1 MMPAEPDNNDPAWY
15 VSQSG
20 NQGYQPPGNE
30 PPGTDWNPY
39 QTSWTQTGSVDV
51 QSQAVSALSILS
63 MISGILSVPFLCLCF
78 LSIPFSLFAI
88 VSGHISRSI
97 CRRSQGRVTG
107 DGMAVAGLILG
118 YLSFTITVGM
128 SVFWFAAMYSVPSFP
143 AVTPVPPAPTVW
155 TPDGTPPDTTQQL
168 DQAVAMASLSLSM
181 GNSDEATQLAQH
193 LQASLHDISQQLQ
206 AGNVPVTTAV
216 AEKNPPAE
224 QHPDAEHNPPAESP
238 TAVAEL
244 PESFASTALQQALA
258 ESSVYCSLR
267 DGSCAFLVAIRNW
280 TELNEADRATL
291 SQMIWLA
298 AGRSVIDHADEGDDF
313 AVAVLSNGTI
323 AEISLGRHERSDHF
337 DAGLQHRGPSDD
349 ATRLSLERF
358 FQPVPAEAMPVEGVP
373 AEAMPEAVEPDNAIR

>member
-1 MMPAEPDNNDPAWY
+1 MTPAEPDNTDPAWY
-15 VSQSG
+15 VPQSG

-39 QTSWTQTGSVDV
+39 QTSWTQTGSVV
-51 QSQAVSALSILS
+51 GQSQAVSALSILS

-107 DGMAVAGLILG
+107 DGMAVAGLMLG
-118 YLSFTITVGM
+118 YLSFFIVGM
-128 SVFWFAAMYSVPSFP
+128 SVIWIAAMYSVPSFP
-143 AVTPVPPAPTVW
+143 AGTPVPPAPTVW
-155 TPDGTPPDTTQQL
+155 MQPVGTQPNATQQL
-168 DQAVAMASLSLSM
+168 DQAVAMASLSLST

-206 AGNVPVTTAV
+206 AGNLPVTAPV
-216 AEKNPPAE
+216 AEQDPGAE
-224 QHPDAEHNPPAESP
+224 QNPPAESP

-244 PESFASTALQQALA
+244 PESSASTALQQALA

-267 DGSCAFLVAIRNW
+267 DDSCAFLVAIRNW

-298 AGRSVIDHADEGDDF
+298 AGRSVIDYADEGDDF
-313 AVAVLSNGTI
+313 AVAVLSNGMI
-323 AEISLGRHERSDHF
+323 AEISIGRHERSDHF
-337 DAGLQHRGPSDD
+337 DAGLEHRGPSDG
-349 ATRLSLERF
+349 AMRLALERF
-358 FQPVPAEAMPVEGVP
+358 FQPVP
-373 AEAMPEAVEPDNAIR
+373 AEAMPEAVEPDNAIQ

>member
-1 MMPAEPDNNDPAWY
+1 MTPAEPDNNDPAWY
-15 VSQSG
+15 VPQPG

-30 PPGTDWNPY
+30 SPGTDWNPY
-39 QTSWTQTGSVDV
+39 QASWNQTGSLVG

-118 YLSFTITVGM
+118 YLSFFITVGM
-128 SVFWFAAMYSVPSFP
+128 SVFWFVAMVRLPSFP
-143 AVTPVPPAPTVW
+143 PGTPAPPPMVW
-155 TPDGTPPDTTQQL
+155 TQPAGIQPDASQQL
-168 DQAVAMASLSLSM
+168 DQAVAMASLSLST

-193 LQASLHDISQQLQ
+193 LRASLHDISQQLQ
-206 AGNVPVTTAV
+206 AGSLPVNAPV
-216 AEKNPPAE
+216 AEQNPEAE
-224 QHPDAEHNPPAESP
+224 QNPPAESP

-244 PESFASTALQQALA
+244 PETSSSAALQQAMA

-267 DGSCAFLVAIRNW
+267 DDSCAFLVAIRNW
-280 TELNEADRATL
+280 AELNEADRTTL

-298 AGRSVIDHADEGDDF
+298 AGRSVIDHCKEGDDF
-313 AVAVLSNGTI
+313 GVGLVSNGMI
-323 AEISLGRHERSDHF
+323 EEISLGHHERSDHF
-337 DAGLQHRGPSDD
+337 DAGLHHRGASDTG
-349 ATRLSLERF
+349 TRLALETY
-358 FQPVPAEAMPVEGVP
+358 FQPVPAGE
-373 AEAMPEAVEPDNAIR
+373 MPEAAQPEAAQPDNANR